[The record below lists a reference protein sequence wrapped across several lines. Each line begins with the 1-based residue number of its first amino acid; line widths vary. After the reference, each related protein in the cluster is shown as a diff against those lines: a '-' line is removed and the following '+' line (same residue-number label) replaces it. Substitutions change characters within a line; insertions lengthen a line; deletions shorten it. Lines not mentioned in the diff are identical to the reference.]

1 MNKKYTAQEMREME
15 AIVAS
20 GDIGQMTRET
30 VAKMLRQA
38 AEMRDR
44 CEEKRKELGKMI
56 VVNLFGGPGCGKS
69 TGAAHIFSRLKQSGV
84 SCELVTEVA
93 KGYVWD
99 DALNLLHDQTLVLA
113 QQYHNLRRLEGL
125 VDVAITDS
133 PIILSNIY
141 LKNDPKWGVGTHPF
155 ELFSYALH
163 NQFDNRNYFLRRF
176 NPYECVGR
184 CELEEDARKLDGEI
198 KKLVGNTFDSYKEVD
213 GNSMGYEQIV
223 SDVLDILRK
232 QRST

>member
-1 MNKKYTAQEMREME
+1 
-15 AIVAS
+15 
-20 GDIGQMTRET
+20 
-30 VAKMLRQA
+30 
-38 AEMRDR
+38 
-44 CEEKRKELGKMI
+44 MI

-69 TGAAHIFSRLKQSGV
+69 TGAAHIFSRLKQSGI

-99 DALNLLHDQTLVLA
+99 GALNLLHDQTLVLA

-141 LKNDPKWGVGTHPF
+141 LKNDPKWVVNTYPF
-155 ELFSYALH
+155 ELFSCALY
-163 NQFDNRNYFLRRF
+163 NQFNNRNYFLRRF
-176 NPYECVGR
+176 KAYERIGR
-184 CELEEDARKLDGEI
+184 CESENDARKLDEEI
-198 KKLVGNTFDSYKEVD
+198 RKLVGNTIDSYKEVD

-223 SDVLDILRK
+223 LDIIETLKRI
-232 QRST
+232 